1 MKHGNYGSCILSN
14 LLEVSQ
20 IMHFYFN
27 TMHKSMSN
35 FACKHEI
42 KKISLTDIRLGLHF
56 PRYIVDEILSFV
68 NDEVHY

>member
-1 MKHGNYGSCILSN
+1 MNFH
-14 LLEVSQ
+14 
-20 IMHFYFN
+20 FN

-35 FACKHEI
+35 FAYKYEI
-42 KKISLTDIRLGLHF
+42 KKISLTDVRLGLHF